1 MEYYSSYTYK
11 FVFNIHVA
19 YTIVFLHGFRCFI
32 SVGYQLV
39 TGIASALD
47 RALSCHTYTIE
58 NPVVDCNGEL
68 CVYVCCVCTC
78 VCVHVRVCVCVCV
91 RARMCVYVYVC
102 ACVRVCSS
110 TLCLHLNAAHSIPS
124 KTFAFPRS
132 DSITLRHLG

>member
-68 CVYVCCVCTC
+68 CV
-78 VCVHVRVCVCVCV
+78 VCVCVCV
-91 RARMCVYVYVC
+91 YMCVCVCVHACVCTC
-102 ACVRVCSS
+102 ACVRACVCV
-110 TLCLHLNAAHSIPS
+110 AAHYACI
-124 KTFAFPRS
+124 
-132 DSITLRHLG
+132 